1 MWETE
6 VGVRESK
13 RQMKQNEIVETGKKI
28 SNRQSSRVLEEQT
41 LPGVCKS

>member
-1 MWETE
+1 VGNE

-13 RQMKQNEIVETGKKI
+13 RQKKQNEGVKTREKV